1 MKKSIYSFI
10 IAVVLTSCNNY
21 LDVLPDNRAV
31 IDSKK
36 EIAALLVNAYPNA
49 QHAGF
54 TEPMNDNADDKG
66 SSAFFVEISSKAY
79 KWEDFTT
86 ETITE
91 STTNF
96 WDQSYQAIAHANQA
110 LSSIEKLGNGKEFSA
125 LRGEALVVRAYNH
138 FMLTSIFCLRYDP
151 ATASTVL
158 GIPYIRE
165 VETTAIKNYK
175 RETLQE
181 TYKLIE
187 QDLIEGLALVRDE
200 YDQPK
205 FHFGTKASNA
215 FASRFYLY
223 KADWAKVIEH
233 ANKAIGTGDPSL
245 EIRDFVSSSVRTL
258 SYSQTTEL
266 YSASREKANLLIGW
280 VNSLYARNYA
290 TTRYGLSS
298 DKADQL
304 LGNRGNPF
312 KKNWGYRLFGTDLV
326 FNLPKY
332 TEYFRL
338 TNASAG
344 IGFPFASIIH
354 FTTDEVLLNRAEA
367 NAMLGKF
374 TEASDDLKAFLSQ
387 KTLGFD
393 ASTDNID
400 LGVMKATF
408 SKVANEYTPFY
419 TLTDDQL
426 VFVKGIAEF
435 RRREFLHEG
444 HRWFDVKRFNLE
456 VTHKVFNQDTPII
469 LKKDDLRRAVQLP
482 EAVLAF
488 GVVANKR

>member
-1 MKKSIYSFI
+1 MKKSIYTLIS
-10 IAVVLTSCNNY
+10 AVVFIGCNSY
-21 LDVLPDNRAV
+21 LDELPDNRAV

-36 EIAALLVNAYPNA
+36 EIASLLVSAYPNA

-54 TEPMNDNADDKG
+54 TEPMSDNADDKG
-66 SSAFFVEISSKAY
+66 NSAVFLEISSKAY
-79 KWEDFTT
+79 QWEDFTT

-96 WDQSYQAIAHANQA
+96 WDESYQAIAHANQA
-110 LSSIEKLGNGKEFSA
+110 LNSIEKLGNKKELSA

-138 FMLTSIFCLRYDP
+138 FMLASIFCLRYDP
-151 ATASTVL
+151 ATANTAL
-158 GIPYIRE
+158 GIPYVRE
-165 VETTAIKNYK
+165 VETAAIKYYK

-187 QDLIEGLALVRDE
+187 KDLTEGLALIRDE

-215 FASRFYLY
+215 FAARFYLH
-223 KADWAKVIEH
+223 KAEWTKVIEH
-233 ANKAIGTGDPSL
+233 ANKVIGVGDPSL
-245 EIRDFVSSSVRTL
+245 EIRDLVSSSVRTL
-258 SYSQTTEL
+258 SYNQTTEL

-280 VNSLYARNYA
+280 VNSTLARNYA
-290 TTRYGLSS
+290 SNRYGLSS
-298 DKADQL
+298 NKAEQL

-312 KKNWGYRLFGTDLV
+312 RKNWGYRLFGTDLF
-326 FNLPKY
+326 FNIPKY

-374 TEASDDLKAFLSQ
+374 TEASADLKAFLSQ

-393 ASTDNID
+393 PATDNID
-400 LGVMKATF
+400 LAVLKATF
-408 SKVANEYTPFY
+408 SKVSNEYTAFY
-419 TLTDDQL
+419 PITDDQL
-426 VFVKGIAEF
+426 AFVKGIAEF

-444 HRWFDVKRFNLE
+444 HRWFDIKRFNLE
-456 VTHKVFNQDTPII
+456 VVHTIYNQTTPIV

-482 EAVLAF
+482 EAVFAF

>member
-1 MKKSIYSFI
+1 MKKSIYFI
-10 IAVVLTSCNNY
+10 MMSVVSTSCNNY
-21 LDVLPDNRAV
+21 LDELPDNRAV

-36 EIAALLVNAYPNA
+36 EIAAILVNAYPSA

-54 TEPMNDNADDKG
+54 TEPMTDNADDKG
-66 SSAFFVEISSKAY
+66 NGAGFVEIAAKAY
-79 KWEDFTT
+79 QWEDFTT
-86 ETITE
+86 ETNTE

-96 WDQSYQAIAHANQA
+96 WDESYQAIAHANQA
-110 LSSIEKLGNGKEFSA
+110 LSSIEKLGNGNELSA
-125 LRGEALVVRAYNH
+125 LKGEALVVRAYTH
-138 FMLTSIFCLRYDP
+138 FMLASIFCLRYDP

-158 GIPYIRE
+158 GIPYVRE
-165 VETTAIKNYK
+165 VETTAIKNYN

-187 QDLIEGLALVRDE
+187 QDLVEGLTLIRDE

-215 FASRFYLY
+215 FAARFYLH
-223 KADWAKVIEH
+223 KAEWTKVIEH
-233 ANKAIGTGDPSL
+233 ANKVMGTGDPSL
-245 EIRDFVSSSVRTL
+245 EIRDIASSSVQTL

-280 VNSLYARNYA
+280 VSSLYARNFA
-290 TTRYGLSS
+290 SSRYGLSS
-298 DKADQL
+298 AKSDQL
-304 LGNRGNPF
+304 LGIKGNPF
-312 KKNWGYRLFGTDLV
+312 KKKWAYRLFGIDL
-326 FNLPKY
+326 FYNIPKY

-344 IGFPFASIIH
+344 IGYPFASIIH

-374 TEASDDLKAFLSQ
+374 AEASKDLKAFLSQ

-393 ASTDNID
+393 PKTDNID
-400 LGVMKATF
+400 LPAMQATF

-419 TLTDDQL
+419 AITDDQL
-426 VFVKGIAEF
+426 AFVKGIAEF
-435 RRREFLHEG
+435 KRREFLHEG
-444 HRWFDVKRFNLE
+444 HRWFDIKRFNIE
-456 VTHKVFNQDTPII
+456 VTHIAYNQNTPSV

-488 GVVANKR
+488 GVEANPR